1 MRFIFLLSLFI
12 LLHQNL
18 FSQTGKI
25 SGRVFDAVNNEALP
39 YANVSL
45 LNTDF
50 ATTTED
56 DGTYLIQDVPVGV
69 YALTV
74 TYVGYTSV
82 SVAEIRI
89 TEAIPLTMDFGMEP
103 SQKILNEVVIQVSP
117 FRKIEESPLSVNR
130 IGIDEI
136 KRNPGSNRDIS
147 KVIQSLPGVGST
159 VSFRNDILI
168 RGGAPNENRF
178 YIDGIE
184 IPNINHF
191 ATQGS
196 TGGPVGMLNPEM
208 IRNVDFYASAFKA
221 SRGNAL
227 SSVFDFDF
235 KDGRQDKIG
244 GSFTLGASELGATL
258 EGPLSQKG
266 SFDFSYR
273 RSYLQYLFQAL
284 DLPFLPTYND
294 VNLKL
299 KFKLNKKTEI
309 TYLLIGALDDNVLNL
324 KANETDYQKYILSNL
339 PESSQWTYTNGIH
352 LKRFHGNGSTSLVL
366 SRNMIRYNSS
376 KYKDNNS
383 SIDANKILEYKSDE
397 SENKIR
403 LERTIRIK
411 NSKFNF
417 GAQYEYAKYTTSTYN
432 QVVTQSGYQEK
443 NYTSLLSMH
452 KYGMYAQYSQSF
464 FEEKLGLTCGL
475 RMDGNNFN
483 SQMQNPLQQLSPRVA
498 ITYALP
504 YDLSFNAT
512 VGRYYQLPPYTLLG
526 YKDYS
531 NTFINKNVSYISSDH
546 YVAGLD
552 YTGLS
557 NAKISIEAFY
567 KIYNRYPFLLQDSIS
582 LANLG
587 GDFGVIGN
595 QAASSDSKGRSQG
608 IELMYQQKLYKG
620 FYGILALT
628 FFSSQFTDQQ
638 QRYISSAWDSRSI
651 VSLTA
656 GKKLKRN
663 WEIGIKWRYSG
674 GLPYTP
680 YDLDASVTPAYWD
693 VRQQG
698 IYDYS
703 QLNTRRNPATHAMD
717 LRIDKKWFFKKFNFN
732 LYFDIQ
738 NLYGFQSRSQAI
750 LNVRKDTADQPILN
764 TATGKYDYYFI
775 ENTSGTRIPSLGVI
789 LEF

>member
-546 YVAGLD
+546 YVAGCQDLD
-552 YTGLS
+552 RS
-557 NAKISIEAFY
+557 
-567 KIYNRYPFLLQDSIS
+567 LLQDIQS
-582 LANLG
+582 LPIFATR
-587 GDFGVIGN
+587 
-595 QAASSDSKGRSQG
+595 QH
-608 IELMYQQKLYKG
+608 
-620 FYGILALT
+620 LA
-628 FFSSQFTDQQ
+628 
-638 QRYISSAWDSRSI
+638 R
-651 VSLTA
+651 
-656 GKKLKRN
+656 
-663 WEIGIKWRYSG
+663 
-674 GLPYTP
+674 
-680 YDLDASVTPAYWD
+680 
-693 VRQQG
+693 
-698 IYDYS
+698 
-703 QLNTRRNPATHAMD
+703 
-717 LRIDKKWFFKKFNFN
+717 
-732 LYFDIQ
+732 
-738 NLYGFQSRSQAI
+738 QSR
-750 LNVRKDTADQPILN
+750 R
-764 TATGKYDYYFI
+764 
-775 ENTSGTRIPSLGVI
+775 
-789 LEF
+789 